1 DFDEQVLA
9 IAVETLAR
17 TALNFPWTRGI

>member
-1 DFDEQVLA
+1 LLA

>member
-1 DFDEQVLA
+1 QVLA

>member
-1 DFDEQVLA
+1 DEQVLA